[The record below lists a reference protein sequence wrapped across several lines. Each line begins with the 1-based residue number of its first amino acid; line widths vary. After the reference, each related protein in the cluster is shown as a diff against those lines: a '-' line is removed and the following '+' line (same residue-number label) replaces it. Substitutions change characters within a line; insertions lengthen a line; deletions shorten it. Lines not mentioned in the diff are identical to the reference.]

1 MSSGVSSGQST
12 GVGNSQL
19 STENYEYANK
29 KCLYN
34 NQDNILYI
42 FDYS

>member
-19 STENYEYANK
+19 STENFEYANK
-29 KCLYN
+29 LAEL
-34 NQDNILYI
+34 QAEI
-42 FDYS
+42 FTSAIFF